1 MMTALATCFADH
13 HFEFEWIAVADL
25 VDLDHSG
32 LRHYRF
38 VCRASLALRSDAIA
52 PRGLSMTL

>member
-38 VCRASLALRSDAIA
+38 VCRASCRLDKAHDLAGA
-52 PRGLSMTL
+52 G

>member
-13 HFEFEWIAVADL
+13 HFEFEWITVADL

-38 VCRASLALRSDAIA
+38 VCRASYRQDKAHDLAR
-52 PRGLSMTL
+52 